1 MGNPAVYAV
10 IPARGG
16 SKRVQ
21 KKNLAL
27 LGGKSVLAYAVEVA
41 KNCGIFKEVLVN
53 SDDAEIL
60 AAAAKLTAT
69 PYRRPEHLGGDSV
82 FIIEVI
88 HEMIGTLGLADT
100 DVLGILLPTCP
111 LRTAADL
118 IGAYQLFLEHD
129 GQAPVVS
136 VAGYDTPIQLAQFIG
151 TDGRLDLVFPKDY
164 RKSTRST
171 DHQNAYRYNEAIV
184 FNSVKNFKNQN
195 NLIGERP
202 FPYIM
207 PPERSVALD
216 YPYQMELVKLLLARQ
231 QP

>member
-53 SDDAEIL
+53 SDDEEIL

-69 PYRRPEHLGGDSV
+69 PYRRPGHLGGDRV

-88 HEMIGTLGLADT
+88 HEMISTLGLADA

-111 LRTAADL
+111 LRTAGDI
-118 IGAYQLFLEHD
+118 IGAYQLFLEH
-129 GQAPVVS
+129 GGKAPVVS

-151 TDGRLDLVFPKDY
+151 ADGRLDLVFPKDY

-184 FNSVKNFKNQN
+184 FNSVKNFKNQH

-202 FPYIM
+202 FPYVM

>member
-27 LGGKSVLAYAVEVA
+27 IEGKPLFAYAVEVA
-41 KNCGIFKEVLVN
+41 KNCGIFREVLVN
-53 SDDAEIL
+53 SDDKEIL
-60 AAAAKLTAT
+60 AAAANLTAT
-69 PYRRPEHLGGDSV
+69 PYRRPKHLGGDRV

-88 HEMIGTLGLADT
+88 HEMIGTLGLADA

-111 LRTAADL
+111 LRTEADVL
-118 IGAYQLFLEHD
+118 GAYQLFLEQ
-129 GQAPVVS
+129 GGEVPVVS

-151 TDGRLDLVFPKDY
+151 ADGRLDLVFPKDY

-171 DHQNAYRYNEAIV
+171 DHQKAYRYNEAII

-202 FPYIM
+202 FPYVV
-207 PPERSVALD
+207 PLERSIALD
-216 YPYQMELVKLLLARQ
+216 YPYQMELVRLLLAQRQ
-231 QP
+231 N